1 MDQHYLPP
9 FELDKLH
16 LDAYLQSASNTQFW
30 GMLRYFQCPRPS
42 LGHRRHRVATKKNKP
57 QPRLICLIILLLLVA
72 PPFVQTKGCAMAFK
86 IILFNYFHDIPSME
100 DSSRGGKSQIIWI
113 LVEISTPIIR
123 WLYNTARWGPP
134 MMWTLVKCFT
144 AWIL

>member
-42 LGHRRHRVATKKNKP
+42 LGHRRHRVATKKK
-57 QPRLICLIILLLLVA
+57 QATA
-72 PPFVQTKGCAMAFK
+72 PPHLPYHPPPPGGTAVCVQTKGCAMAFK

-123 WLYNTARWGPP
+123 WLYNTAR
-134 MMWTLVKCFT
+134 
-144 AWIL
+144 